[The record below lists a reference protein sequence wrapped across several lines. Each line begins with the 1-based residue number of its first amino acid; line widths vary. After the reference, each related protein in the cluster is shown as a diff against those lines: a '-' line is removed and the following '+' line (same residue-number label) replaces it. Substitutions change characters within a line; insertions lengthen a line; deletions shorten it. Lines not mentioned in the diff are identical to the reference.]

1 MSEQAERPESE
12 ATPDGSP
19 VAASESTSPGTADST
34 TPVPPADA
42 SDASTTEAERA
53 SSTGGD
59 ASGPA
64 PAGAEPPPASA
75 PTETAPP
82 APAPTETAPPAPA
95 PTETAAPAAAPTGG
109 TADGPGADAAGDSST
124 SPEEGSGATGDGSAT
139 ESGAAAAAG
148 ETGARKKRRRRK
160 RKRKGEA
167 GAAAGEG
174 GATAGSD
181 GDKKDAS
188 SHAAFARYFEG
199 PGSVSRKHAFSAG
212 EVVAGRVTAVHDGAF
227 VVDLFGKATAVVD
240 VYEPHEV
247 PVLPDPPEATDESPA
262 DGAANAGPGDAKDT
276 AAADSGTTPAA
287 DAPTPPADAPTSP
300 DAAPSTAAVEGFGS
314 EASASEVASAATP
327 DAGSATTEAA
337 PAATDAAPAT
347 PDAAPATPDAASAT
361 PDATSATPDAAAL
374 EPASGT
380 AAPLS
385 ASKTTAPLTAS
396 DAAAPSPDDDT
407 KEAASAVA
415 TGEAGTAGPAGE
427 ASDEDDD
434 DDAGTP
440 LEPEGPPPEPP
451 AVGGIFRGR
460 IGSVSESGN
469 VALVNRLIDRP
480 AVKAAL
486 AKAREER
493 TRVRGV
499 VFGFNRGGYDV
510 LVSGVRVFCPASGM
524 SLEIANDP
532 REYVGRKFEF
542 LVAPVKASG
551 QGIVVTRR
559 SILEREAR
567 KAARERVKS
576 LTEGEVL
583 EGKVTHIREFGVLV
597 DIGDGVEGLVHQ
609 SELTYRRGV
618 RPADLL
624 RPGEPVKVKV
634 LKVSQPQG
642 RKKDARI
649 SLSIKA
655 LLPDPWD
662 EHEDVLQEGRPRK
675 GKVVRATEF
684 GAFVEL
690 ASGIEGLL
698 HISELGKDLKHA
710 SAAVKEGDEID
721 VVVERVDKKQRR
733 VSLSRLS
740 PSEAEAVAAG
750 TFDFDKAP
758 KSLRPGSDIQVVV
771 DRVEHGGIAVRVAGV
786 LGRRARGFIPNR
798 ELGEKGGDLRK
809 KYPPGSEAEV
819 RVVGIDRD
827 GGLRCSFKAKE
838 IDEERKAVQKYR
850 KEAARQGFGTFGD
863 VLRAKLEQAQN
874 SGDG

>member
-34 TPVPPADA
+34 TPTPPADA

-64 PAGAEPPPASA
+64 PAGAEPSPAS
-75 PTETAPP
+75 
-82 APAPTETAPPAPA
+82 APTETAPPAPA

-139 ESGAAAAAG
+139 ESGAAAATG
-148 ETGARKKRRRRK
+148 ETGAKKKRRRRK
-160 RKRKGEA
+160 RKKKGEA

-247 PVLPDPPEATDESPA
+247 PVLPDPPEATDEPPA
-262 DGAANAGPGDAKDT
+262 DGAADAGPGDAKDA

-300 DAAPSTAAVEGFGS
+300 DAAPSTAAVEGSGS
-314 EASASEVASAATP
+314 EASASEVASAAAPDAGSATP
-327 DAGSATTEAA
+327 DAGSAATE
-337 PAATDAAPAT
+337 
-347 PDAAPATPDAASAT
+347 AAPATPDAASA
-361 PDATSATPDAAAL
+361 AT
-374 EPASGT
+374 E
-380 AAPLS
+380 AAP
-385 ASKTTAPLTAS
+385 ATS
-396 DAAAPSPDDDT
+396 DAA
-407 KEAASAVA
+407 SA
-415 TGEAGTAGPAGE
+415 AGE

-583 EGKVTHIREFGVLV
+583 EGQVTHIREFGVLV

-618 RPADLL
+618 RPADLV

-662 EHEDVLQEGRPRK
+662 EHADVLQEGRPRK